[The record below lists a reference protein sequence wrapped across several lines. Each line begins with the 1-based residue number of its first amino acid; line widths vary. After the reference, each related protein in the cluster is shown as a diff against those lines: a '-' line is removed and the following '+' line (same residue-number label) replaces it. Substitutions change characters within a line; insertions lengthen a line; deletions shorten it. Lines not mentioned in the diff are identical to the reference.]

1 MDKKRFL
8 LICLGFLVAIA
19 VLLVF
24 IFSNLSGGEEPE
36 VNETTEPEEVAV
48 DLTLSAMDKDKITT
62 VLKAFE
68 ENAGTYGIPLET
80 LLAKEKLIAYA
91 ESITDPQGVY
101 SRSDFMDIDKAQRA
115 ISSVTDE
122 YAKVEITD
130 IDFKYSEPYFV
141 STVFED
147 ATFPEQAESKVGNRM
162 VTLEV
167 PFETTAHFV
176 HYYTN
181 STDAFVTKQVVAGSL
196 TISFVE
202 KDSKWL
208 IYSAS
213 DDAEVFLTDYRY
225 SILNGEV
232 APKNQ
237 SFIRAYERSRV
248 NASGDLVDTEDVAAA
263 RGLK

>member
-8 LICLGFLVAIA
+8 LVLLGFLAAIA

-24 IFSNLSGGEEPE
+24 IFSNAGGGEDPE
-36 VNETTEPEEVAV
+36 VTETTEPEDVTV

-62 VLKAFE
+62 VLKTFE

-80 LLAKEKLIAYA
+80 LLVKDKLIAYA
-91 ESITDPQGVY
+91 ENIANPQGVY
-101 SRSDFMDIDKAQRA
+101 TRTDFMDIEKAQRA

-122 YAKVEITD
+122 YANVEVTD

-141 STVFED
+141 STVFKD

-162 VTLEV
+162 VTLEI

-181 STDAFVTKQVVAGSL
+181 STDAFVTKQVVGGNL

-213 DDAEVFLTDYRY
+213 DDAEVLLTDYRY
-225 SILNGEV
+225 TVLNGEV
-232 APKNQ
+232 TPKNQ

-248 NASGDLVDTEDVAAA
+248 NESGDLVDTEDVAAA